1 MKKISAVLLI
11 ASAMTVVACADSPV
25 SPDRPAASPSFGLSP
40 KASSLMSN
48 YVAIGTSLSMG
59 WFDDGVFFGSQEQS
73 WTKQLADEVRTGFT
87 LPLIAAPGCQP
98 PLISPLLAFRRVDN
112 TSAASSAVC
121 APLVAGVVP
130 GQQNLAVENATAGEA
145 LNATPATAS
154 QGRGPVTSRV
164 LPAGMTQITAMRAQ
178 NPTFV
183 SVEFGGNEI
192 LKAQAGFVAPGLTIV
207 PLAVFQANYA
217 QIIQN
222 VTETGAA
229 ALLVTLPTD
238 FKKFPTIRTGPEIGS
253 QRVAFAAF
261 NVTVSADCDAS
272 ENFIFVRGKVLTA
285 IATGAAMAGAGLGPY
300 TLSCADVPFTVD
312 YVLSPTDIASLNGLA
327 AQMSATIESHAAANG
342 YAHFSLGVLY
352 DRVKEDVPFELGAY
366 LTSPTPYGPKISLD
380 GNHPSA
386 RGHRVLARAA
396 RVAIQRTYGTGAR

>member
-1 MKKISAVLLI
+1 MKKISAALLI

-25 SPDRPAASPSFGLSP
+25 SPDRPSTSPPFGLSP
-40 KASSLMSN
+40 KASSYMSN

-73 WTKQLADEVRTGFT
+73 WTKQLADDEKIGFT

-98 PLISPLLAFRRVDN
+98 PLMSPLLAFQRVDN

-121 APLVAGVVP
+121 APLVTGVVS

-145 LNATPATAS
+145 LNATPATAT
-154 QGRGPVTSRV
+154 QGRGPITSRV
-164 LPAGMTQITAMRAQ
+164 LPSGMTQITAMRAQ

-183 SVEFGGNEI
+183 SVEFGANEI

-207 PLAVFQANYA
+207 PLADFQANYA
-217 QIIQN
+217 QIIEN
-222 VTETGAA
+222 VKETGAA

-238 FKKFPTIRTGPEIGS
+238 FKKFPTIRTGPEIAS

-261 NVTVSADCDAS
+261 NVTVSTDCDAS

-285 IATGAAMAGAGLGPY
+285 IATGAAMAGAALGPY

-312 YVLSPTDIASLNGLA
+312 YVLNPTDIASLNGLA

-342 YAHFSLGVLY
+342 YARFSLGVLY
-352 DRVKEDVPFELGAY
+352 DKVKEDVPFELVAY
-366 LTSPTPYGPKISLD
+366 LTSSTPYGPKISLD

-386 RGHRVLARAA
+386 KGHKVLAHAA
-396 RVAIQRTYGTGAR
+396 RGAIQKTYGTGAP